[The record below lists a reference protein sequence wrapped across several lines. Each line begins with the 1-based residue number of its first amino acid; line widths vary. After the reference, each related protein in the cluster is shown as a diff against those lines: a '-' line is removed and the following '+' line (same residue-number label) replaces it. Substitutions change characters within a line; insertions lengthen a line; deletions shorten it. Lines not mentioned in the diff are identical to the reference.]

1 MSLDTALSPQPSAQ
15 PEPQQAS
22 SPPASGSPPA
32 AAVTPPPAEVLTA
45 PKPGQEVVGGN
56 GGPDWRA
63 MLAGED
69 TKALETFS
77 RYKSPADVAKAF
89 LEQRAAL
96 SKRAEPVKLTP
107 ESTPEQIAEYRKAV
121 GVPDVAADA
130 KPESFL
136 EAYKVAAPAGYE
148 MTDGEKALLGTVA
161 QRLHGKH
168 MPPEAVQAALGEYF
182 EVQQAQQKQVMQA
195 TLERRKEWQDGI
207 RDEIGSKEYDA
218 RQKAAKTWLEQE
230 FTGKEDDLRSLLS
243 AQLPGGGMLGDHPF
257 FFNLIAEK
265 AMGAGFTDR
274 IQADAMESAGK
285 SLASQQAEIEA
296 LQFKDRVAYDA
307 AGPKLDKII
316 ALRQSRGELDEHG
329 NEVRRRRQA

>member
-1 MSLDTALSPQPSAQ
+1 MDTPLSPPPSA
-15 PEPQQAS
+15 PPKPQQDS
-22 SPPASGSPPA
+22 TPPASGSPP
-32 AAVTPPPAEVLTA
+32 PSGEGLTA

-69 TKALETFS
+69 TKALEAIS
-77 RYKSPADVAKAF
+77 RYKSPADLTKAF

-96 SKRAEPVKLTP
+96 SKRVEPVRLTAD
-107 ESTPEQIAEYRKAV
+107 STPEQIAEYRKAV

-182 EVQQAQQKQVMQA
+182 EVQQAQQQQVVQA

-207 RDEIGSKEYDA
+207 RDEIGSREYEA

-230 FTGKEDDLRSLLS
+230 FNGKEDDLRSLLG

-274 IQADAMESAGK
+274 IQADAMESTGK
-285 SLASQQAEIEA
+285 SLAVQQAEIEA
-296 LQFKDRVAYDA
+296 LQYKDRAAYDA
-307 AGPKLDKII
+307 AGPRLDKIM
-316 ALRQSRGELDEHG
+316 ALRMSRGELDEHG
-329 NEVRRRRQA
+329 NEVRRRRQG